1 MGVKEILEFVKVEHT
16 LFSLPFVLIG
26 YVLADAEYG
35 SDSLDLLWILLAA
48 VGARGLAMVLNRI
61 IDSDIDAENPRTA
74 SRHLPSGLMSKQTAW
89 GLAIAF
95 LVTLAFSAWMLNEV
109 ALQMVW
115 LPVLAFMI
123 YPYTKRVTWICHL
136 WLGLCLGL
144 APAGAWVAL
153 AADVHGWG
161 AITGVDGNFLWYPEI
176 FFISMGVALWIAA
189 FDINYARMD
198 VNVDREQGI
207 KSFPSAFGDR
217 MTTSMSVAL
226 TMSWALCFVL
236 TGLNEAIDG
245 GDVYSLWIPVVVVMA
260 LVNIVVMTKGAQTS
274 MGSEEEMRGFQQT
287 LFNTSV
293 LTGWALLVS
302 LVLAGVM

>member
-1 MGVKEILEFVKVEHT
+1 
-16 LFSLPFVLIG
+16 
-26 YVLADAEYG
+26 
-35 SDSLDLLWILLAA
+35 
-48 VGARGLAMVLNRI
+48 
-61 IDSDIDAENPRTA
+61 
-74 SRHLPSGLMSKQTAW
+74 
-89 GLAIAF
+89 
-95 LVTLAFSAWMLNEV
+95 
-109 ALQMVW
+109 
-115 LPVLAFMI
+115 
-123 YPYTKRVTWICHL
+123 
-136 WLGLCLGL
+136 
-144 APAGAWVAL
+144 
-153 AADVHGWG
+153 
-161 AITGVDGNFLWYPEI
+161 
-176 FFISMGVALWIAA
+176 
-189 FDINYARMD
+189 MD

-274 MGSEEEMRGFQQT
+274 MGSEEKMRSFQQT

-302 LVLAGVM
+302 LVLAGVV